1 MTDSLTRAVLETERH
16 VSDRGWDQPARLFA
30 LVRTAA
36 LLERE
41 PALAAS
47 LFPGAPE
54 AAQADPGHLTAVEQE
69 GLPDSE
75 SLESM
80 LAQVAWGPD
89 VDGVALT
96 VERVVLPPEAEKD
109 VPDDAAQA
117 LDYLMQHPSRA
128 DVRIAVAV
136 LRDGRSMC
144 ALRQRQ
150 HDDPGS
156 VAVGADLVPGLIA
169 ALSATLED

>member
-16 VSDRGWDQPARLFA
+16 VSQNGWDQPARLFA

-36 LLERE
+36 LLQRE
-41 PALAAS
+41 PALAAQLS
-47 LFPGAPE
+47 PGAPQ
-54 AAQADPGHLTAVEQE
+54 AAHADPGHLTAVEQE

-75 SLESM
+75 SLEGM
-80 LAQVAWGPD
+80 LAQVAWGAD
-89 VDGVALT
+89 VDGVCLT
-96 VERVVLPPEAEKD
+96 VERVVLPPEAETD
-109 VPDDAAQA
+109 VPDDPGAA

-128 DVRIAVAV
+128 DVRLVVGV
-136 LRDGRSMC
+136 LRDGQSIC

-156 VAVGADLVPGLIA
+156 VAVGPDLVPGLVA
-169 ALSATLED
+169 ALQATLED

>member
-1 MTDSLTRAVLETERH
+1 VTDSLTRAVLETERH
-16 VSDRGWDQPARLFA
+16 VSQSGWDQPARLFA

-41 PALAAS
+41 PALAAQ
-47 LFPGAPE
+47 LFPGAPQ
-54 AAQADPGHLTAVEQE
+54 AAEADPGHLTAVEQE

-89 VDGVALT
+89 VHGVCLT
-96 VERVVLPPEAEKD
+96 VERLVLPPEAEAD
-109 VPDDAAQA
+109 VPDDPGAA

-128 DVRIAVAV
+128 DVRLAVGV
-136 LRDGRSMC
+136 LRDGQSIC

-156 VAVGADLVPGLIA
+156 VAVGPDLVPGLVA
-169 ALSATLED
+169 ALKATLED

>member
-16 VSDRGWDQPARLFA
+16 VSGSGWDQPARLFA

-36 LLERE
+36 ILERE
-41 PALAAS
+41 PELAGQ

-54 AAQADPGHLTAVEQE
+54 AAAADAGHLTAVEQE

-75 SLESM
+75 SLETM

-89 VDGVALT
+89 VDGVALC
-96 VERVVLPPEAEKD
+96 VERVVLPPEAEKE
-109 VPDDAAQA
+109 VPDDAAAA
-117 LDYLMQHPSRA
+117 LDFLMQHPARS
-128 DVRIAVAV
+128 DVRIVVGV
-136 LRDGRSMC
+136 LRDGQSMC

-150 HDDPGS
+150 HDDAGS
-156 VAVGADLVPGLIA
+156 VGVGPDLVPGLVA
-169 ALSATLED
+169 ALKATLED